1 MTVFCFTSVPLNL
14 AQDEKLSVSG
24 SLYKYTCVCVFSF
37 TWWALWMHRQK
48 YVAQVMQWFLLQN
61 YVFLIHWWLRAQ
73 RSWPFNTGCHLCH
86 LHIEI
91 YSVSFNCFTILC
103 TVNDDIPPNSLQ
115 FLFWKIVFFN
125 YMTTQSLHTGEPLII
140 WNTVSLS
147 ERLFFFYQILLM
159 TCC

>member
-1 MTVFCFTSVPLNL
+1 MRNEVFL
-14 AQDEKLSVSG
+14 D
-24 SLYKYTCVCVFSF
+24 LYINIHVCVCVFFYMMSF
-37 TWWALWMHRQK
+37 
-48 YVAQVMQWFLLQN
+48 VNAQTKICCSGHAVISATELCVSNTLSNDTVWE
-61 YVFLIHWWLRAQ
+61 RAQ

-91 YSVSFNCFTILC
+91 YSVSFNRFTILC

-115 FLFWKIVFFN
+115 LYFFN
-125 YMTTQSLHTGEPLII
+125 CMTQSLHTGEPLII

-147 ERLFFFYQILLM
+147 EQLFFFLQILLM

>member
-1 MTVFCFTSVPLNL
+1 MRNEVFL
-14 AQDEKLSVSG
+14 D
-24 SLYKYTCVCVFSF
+24 LYINIRVCVFSF

-91 YSVSFNCFTILC
+91 YSVSFNRFTILC